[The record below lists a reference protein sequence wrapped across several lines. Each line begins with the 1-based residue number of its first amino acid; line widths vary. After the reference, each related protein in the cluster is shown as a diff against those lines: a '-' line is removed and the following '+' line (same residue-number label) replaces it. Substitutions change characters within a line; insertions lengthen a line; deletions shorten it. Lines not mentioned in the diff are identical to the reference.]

1 MSIIF
6 GIRAAADQHIEERHL
21 RDLARATERY
31 APDGTFVAA
40 TAKVGMGYQPYY
52 THERSKLETQPVID
66 TGGSMLCFDGRLTIT
81 RNCRRLLA

>member
-40 TAKVGMGYQPYY
+40 TANVGMGYQPYSHPRALQARNS
-52 THERSKLETQPVID
+52 TCDRH
-66 TGGSMLCFDGRLTIT
+66 GRLHA
-81 RNCRRLLA
+81 LL